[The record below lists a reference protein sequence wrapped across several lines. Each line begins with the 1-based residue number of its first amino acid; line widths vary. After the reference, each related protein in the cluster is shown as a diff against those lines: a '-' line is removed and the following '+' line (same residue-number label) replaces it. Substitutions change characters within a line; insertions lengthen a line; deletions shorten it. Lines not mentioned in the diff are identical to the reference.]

1 MVGCLGSTYV
11 SWSAAKPDRAPITI
25 ETNGLANEGEPG
37 LQWAGGRRG
46 GWLVQRVRHKRSVT
60 VDVDR
65 YHGQAGSAPAVAR
78 ACISVVHW

>member
-11 SWSAAKPDRAPITI
+11 SWSAAKPEQGSDHHRD
-25 ETNGLANEGEPG
+25 
-37 LQWAGGRRG
+37 
-46 GWLVQRVRHKRSVT
+46 QRVGEQGRDQVCNGPAAGAADAGAAST
-60 VDVDR
+60 PQAQLDVDR